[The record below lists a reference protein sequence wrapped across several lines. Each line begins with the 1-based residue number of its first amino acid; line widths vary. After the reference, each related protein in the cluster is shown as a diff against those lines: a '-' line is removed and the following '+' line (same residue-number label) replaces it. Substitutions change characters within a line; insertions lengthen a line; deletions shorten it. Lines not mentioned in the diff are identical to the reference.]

1 MARSATSDLAVFLA
15 ASSFTRCS
23 SSALAFFSSSV
34 PPCVKAATFF
44 PSRNETKLASLAP
57 ISPRAILS
65 FSVSFNSPLKVDST
79 LDASNAPLDS
89 IAAAFGDDRT
99 NFCVSGSL
107 NVPVIAFKMPL
118 RNCGASFASAV
129 CSSSASYSCFLAAAP
144 SSPPASILAC
154 NFAV

>member
-15 ASSFTRCS
+15 AASFIRCS

-34 PPCVKAATFF
+34 PPWLKAAIFF
-44 PSRNETKLASLAP
+44 PSRIERKLASLAP

-65 FSVSFNSPLKVDST
+65 FSSAFNRSDVLEST
-79 LDASNAPLDS
+79 LDALNTPLDS
-89 IAAAFGDDRT
+89 IAAASGADRK
-99 NFCVSGSL
+99 NFCAAGSL
-107 NVPVIAFKMPL
+107 NVPVTKFNMPL
-118 RNCGASFASAV
+118 RSSGVSTSDV
-129 CSSSASYSCFLAAAP
+129 CSSSACSSCSLAAAP